1 MTDYLPLL
9 SRAITGLER
18 NTGDA
23 RRSVY
28 ERARAALLKQL
39 RSMNPPLAESEITRE
54 RLALEEAIR
63 RIEAQL
69 SRPPERAAP
78 PPPPPPPS
86 AAPTPPPAAPFDDFT
101 PEEPAAVPP
110 PLPSPPPPRAPA
122 AAPNPPASAPRAPM
136 QKPPAP
142 PPRPAGGPGSAAAL
156 DPFGEGDPFAIE
168 APALKREAEPHLSR
182 PLPGNPTTPPPLSAQ
197 PPAPRRP
204 APPPAAAPVDDF
216 DIIDEIP
223 APTPVAR
230 GPRIPE
236 PAADSY
242 QQPSAPAAQP
252 RPYRGRAAPADF
264 AKADAQKAMKAKM
277 IVGSTIGALVLV
289 ALLIGFLNRDRIFSM
304 GTSASRPAPSTTTS
318 SEPPKAS
325 DRVPSDSTSQQASR
339 PQQQGG
345 SAAAVAQRAVLY
357 EENPSGG
364 GQQLQTFVGTVLWR
378 TETVNPGPGRPPELG
393 MRVEVEVPDRKMT
406 VVMTIRR
413 NPDTTLPA
421 SHTVEVQF
429 TTPGD
434 PFGGVSNVPGLR
446 AKTTETAQGAP
457 LSGLVVRVM
466 PGFFL
471 IGLSAIDADREQNLM
486 LLRERGWLDLPFV
499 YNNGRRAVLVI
510 EKGAPGER
518 VMNEA
523 LAAWGG

>member
-9 SRAITGLER
+9 SRAVTGLER
-18 NTGDA
+18 NSPEA

-28 ERARAALLKQL
+28 DRARQALLKQL

-63 RIEAQL
+63 RIESQL
-69 SRPPERAAP
+69 TRPPERAV
-78 PPPPPPPS
+78 
-86 AAPTPPPAAPFDDFT
+86 PPPA
-101 PEEPAAVPP
+101 
-110 PLPSPPPPRAPA
+110 PRASVPTAQQLAEEFSLHGDSPA
-122 AAPNPPASAPRAPM
+122 PASREAKPAPASPSAASAPRRPVP
-136 QKPPAP
+136 PPA
-142 PPRPAGGPGSAAAL
+142 RSEISADA
-156 DPFGEGDPFAIE
+156 FHIE
-168 APALKREAEPHLSR
+168 DSIPAPAAPV
-182 PLPGNPTTPPPLSAQ
+182 PAQ
-197 PPAPRRP
+197 PP
-204 APPPAAAPVDDF
+204 
-216 DIIDEIP
+216 
-223 APTPVAR
+223 R
-230 GPRIPE
+230 GPRMPE
-236 PAADSY
+236 PSLNGMGEPA
-242 QQPSAPAAQP
+242 PSV
-252 RPYRGRAAPADF
+252 RPGPFRGRSVDY

-277 IVGSTIGALVLV
+277 IVGGTIGGLILVMLV
-289 ALLIGFLNRDRIFSM
+289 IGFLHRDRIFSM
-304 GTSASRPAPSTTTS
+304 GTGTSRPPASQGTS
-318 SEPPKAS
+318 AEAPKAS
-325 DRVPSDSTSQQASR
+325 DRVASDPSTQHASR
-339 PQQQGG
+339 PSGQSGLP
-345 SAAAVAQRAVLY
+345 AAVAQRAVLY

-364 GQQLQTFVGTVLWR
+364 GQQLQTFVGTVVWK
-378 TETVNPGPGRPPELG
+378 TETVSPGPGRPPELG
-393 MRVEVEVPDRKMT
+393 MRIEIEIPDRKMS
-406 VVMTIRR
+406 VVMTVRR

-510 EKGAPGER
+510 EKGTPGER
-518 VMNEA
+518 VVNEA
-523 LAAWGG
+523 VAAWGG